1 MTETTI
7 RQATESD
14 AELVAAI
21 SRETFC
27 DSFAENNT
35 AENMQLFLDGPF
47 STPLLMA
54 ELSDPDC
61 IFFLIYHKEEPA
73 GYIKLKPGKHPELMV
88 AGKAIEICRFYA
100 RKHMIGKGI
109 GKAMMQHAIA
119 YAKENNYTTIWLGV
133 WEQNQRAINFYHSFD
148 FKKFSEHDFVLGRDV
163 QRDWLMMKEGVSS
176 QWSNE

>member
-1 MTETTI
+1 MTEITI
-7 RQATESD
+7 RQATEAD
-14 AELVAAI
+14 AALIAAI

-35 AENMQLFLDGPF
+35 AEDMQLFLDGPF

-54 ELSDPDC
+54 ELSHPDC

-73 GYIKLKPGKHPELMV
+73 GYIKLKPGKHTELK
-88 AGKAIEICRFYA
+88 GTDNAIEICRFYD

-119 YAKENNYTTIWLGV
+119 YAKEKKYTTIWLGV
-133 WEQNQRAINFYHSFD
+133 WEKNQRAISFYNSFD

-163 QRDWLMMKEGVSS
+163 QRDWLMMREVVSS
-176 QWSNE
+176 E